1 MQFKR
6 VAPAVMAGLAVLFA
20 GTGLLTYMTNLR
32 LDTAIRARELQAEF
46 KKLGDDLGNASDYL
60 TNEARR
66 YVQFGDKEHYDNYW
80 REVKETK
87 TRDRVVARLK
97 DLHAPQRELDL
108 IEMAKKNSDALI
120 KTEDDAMKA
129 VAAKDFTTARRLMFD
144 AEYDRN
150 KAVIMDPIAKF
161 RDLMNGRAEHEA
173 AELRASADNF
183 LLANH
188 ILLAITAI
196 TTLAFFY
203 LVVIRGMV
211 RPLGLMIAAMT
222 RLAEGDRALVVPF
235 LDQSGEI
242 GAMAKAVQ
250 VFKDNAIAVER
261 LSREQADL
269 VARADAD
276 RRVAMQAL
284 AGEFE
289 QNIGSIVEIVSTS
302 AAEMRTAAESMSQ
315 TADQAAQRA
324 GAVAGAANSAT
335 DNVRSVAAAT
345 DQLSASVADIGR
357 KVGDSARMAAK
368 AVEDANRT
376 DATVE
381 GLAKAAD
388 RIGEVVNLIQD
399 IASQTNLLALNA
411 TIEAARAG
419 DAGKGFAVVASEV
432 KSLAN
437 QTGKAT
443 EDIKAQITE
452 IQGATGEAVA
462 AIRNVGSSIVQINEI
477 ATVVANA
484 VENQGAAAR
493 EIAGNVGAAAAGTS
507 DVSSNIAAVTT
518 ASNDVGAGAGLV
530 LGHANG
536 LSQQAHR
543 LKNEVDAFLAKVR
556 SAA

>member
-1 MQFKR
+1 MQFR
-6 VAPAVMAGLAVLFA
+6 IVAPAITGGLAVLFI

-32 LDTAIRARELQAEF
+32 LDTAIRARDLQAEF
-46 KKLGDDLGNASDYL
+46 KQLGDDLGNASDYL

-97 DLHAPQRELDL
+97 ELGAPQRELDL
-108 IEMAKKNSDALI
+108 IELAKKNSDALI

-129 VAAKDFTTARRLMFD
+129 VEAKDFGTARRLMFD
-144 AEYDRN
+144 AEYDKN
-150 KAVIMDPIAKF
+150 KAVIVDPLAKF
-161 RDLMNGRAEHEA
+161 RGMMNGRAERET

-188 ILLAITAI
+188 ILLAVTAVV
-196 TTLAFFY
+196 TLAFFY
-203 LVVIRGMV
+203 LVVIRGMM
-211 RPLGLMIAAMT
+211 RPLGFMTEAMT
-222 RLAEGDRALVVPF
+222 RLAEGDRAVVVPF
-235 LDQSGEI
+235 FQHSGEI

-261 LSREQADL
+261 LSREQAEL
-269 VARADAD
+269 KARADAD
-276 RRVAMQAL
+276 RHAAMQTL

-302 AAEMRTAAESMSQ
+302 AAEMRAAAESMSQ

-335 DNVRSVAAAT
+335 ENVQSVAAAT
-345 DQLSASVADIGR
+345 EQLSASVADIGR

-368 AVEDANRT
+368 AVDDANRT

-432 KSLAN
+432 KSLAD

-443 EDIKAQITE
+443 EDIKAQIAE

-484 VENQGAAAR
+484 VESQGAAAR

-518 ASNDVGAGAGLV
+518 ASSDVGSGAGLV

-543 LKNEVDAFLAKVR
+543 LKSEVDAFLTKVR

>member
-1 MQFKR
+1 M
-6 VAPAVMAGLAVLFA
+6 
-20 GTGLLTYMTNLR
+20 
-32 LDTAIRARELQAEF
+32 
-46 KKLGDDLGNASDYL
+46 
-60 TNEARR
+60 
-66 YVQFGDKEHYDNYW
+66 
-80 REVKETK
+80 
-87 TRDRVVARLK
+87 
-97 DLHAPQRELDL
+97 HAPQRELDL
-108 IEMAKKNSDALI
+108 IELAKKNSDALI

-129 VAAKDFTTARRLMFD
+129 VAAKDFDTARRLMFD
-144 AEYDRN
+144 ADYDKN

-161 RDLMNGRAEHEA
+161 RDMTNTRAEREA
-173 AELRASADNF
+173 AELRASADDF

-188 ILLAITAI
+188 ILLVITAI
-196 TTLAFFY
+196 VTLASFY

-211 RPLGLMIAAMT
+211 RPLGFMTVAMT
-222 RLAEGDRALVVPF
+222 RLAEGDRAIAVPC
-235 LDQSGEI
+235 LEHSGEV

-250 VFKDNAIAVER
+250 VFKDNAIAVEL
-261 LSREQADL
+261 LSQEQAEL
-269 VARADAD
+269 KARNDAD
-276 RRVAMQAL
+276 RRAAMQTL

-289 QNIGSIVEIVSTS
+289 ENIGSIVEIVSTS
-302 AAEMRTAAESMSQ
+302 AAEMRAAAESMSQ
-315 TADQAAQRA
+315 TANQAAQRA
-324 GAVAGAANSAT
+324 SAVSGAARGAT
-335 DNVRSVAAAT
+335 DNVQSVAAAT
-345 DQLSASVADIGR
+345 EELSASVADIGR

-381 GLAKAAD
+381 GLAKVAD

-432 KSLAN
+432 KSLAD

-452 IQGATGEAVA
+452 IQAATNGAVA
-462 AIRNVGSSIVQINEI
+462 AIRNVGSSILQINEI

-484 VENQGAAAR
+484 VEGQGAAAQ
-493 EIAGNVGAAAAGTS
+493 EIARNVGAAATGTS
-507 DVSSNIAAVTT
+507 EVSANIAAVTA
-518 ASNDVGAGAGLV
+518 ASSDVGAGAGQV
-530 LGHANG
+530 LGAANG

-543 LKNEVDAFLAKVR
+543 LKSEVGAFLAKVR

>member
-1 MQFKR
+1 MRFKV
-6 VAPAVMAGLAVLFA
+6 VAPAVMGGLAVLFA
-20 GTGLLTYMTNLR
+20 GTGLLTYLTNIR
-32 LDTAIRARELQAEF
+32 LHAAIHARELQAEF
-46 KKLGDDLGNASDYL
+46 KQLGDDLGNASDYL

-66 YVQFGDKEHYDNYW
+66 YVQFGDKEHHDNYW
-80 REVKETK
+80 REVKQTR

-97 DLHAPQRELDL
+97 EMHAPQRELDL
-108 IEMAKKNSDALI
+108 IELAKKNSDALI

-129 VAAKDFTTARRLMFD
+129 VAAKDFDTARRLMFD
-144 AEYDRN
+144 ADYDKN

-161 RDLMNGRAEHEA
+161 RDMTNTRAEREA
-173 AELRASADNF
+173 AELRASADDF

-188 ILLAITAI
+188 ILLVITAI
-196 TTLAFFY
+196 VTLASFY

-211 RPLGLMIAAMT
+211 RPLGFMTVAMT
-222 RLAEGDRALVVPF
+222 RLAEGDRAIAVPC
-235 LDQSGEI
+235 LEHSGEV

-250 VFKDNAIAVER
+250 VFKDNAIAVEL
-261 LSREQADL
+261 LSQEQAEL
-269 VARADAD
+269 KARNDAD
-276 RRVAMQAL
+276 RRAAMQTL

-289 QNIGSIVEIVSTS
+289 ENIGSIVEIVSTS
-302 AAEMRTAAESMSQ
+302 AAEMRAAAESMSQ
-315 TADQAAQRA
+315 TANQAAQRA
-324 GAVAGAANSAT
+324 SAVSGAARGAT
-335 DNVRSVAAAT
+335 DNVQSVAAAT
-345 DQLSASVADIGR
+345 EELSASVADIGR

-381 GLAKAAD
+381 VLAKVAD

-432 KSLAN
+432 KSLAD

-452 IQGATGEAVA
+452 IQAATNGAVA
-462 AIRNVGSSIVQINEI
+462 AIRNVGSSILQINEI

-484 VENQGAAAR
+484 VEGQGAAAQ
-493 EIAGNVGAAAAGTS
+493 EIARNVGAAATGTS
-507 DVSSNIAAVTT
+507 EVSANIAAVTA
-518 ASNDVGAGAGLV
+518 ASSDVGAGAGQV
-530 LGHANG
+530 LGAANG

-543 LKNEVDAFLAKVR
+543 LKSEVGAFLAKVR